1 MKNCREYIQEL
12 KKQKPKIIIR
22 CNDNEP
28 ILFGFSEEALK
39 VHDKELVEQIVEK
52 IKTYF
57 NKNLLSCEEYL
68 CCGFSG
74 KTSQEVYEFL
84 DSLLKE
90 GK

>member
-12 KKQKPKIIIR
+12 KKQRPKIIIR
-22 CNDNEP
+22 CNDKE
-28 ILFGFSEEALK
+28 IL
-39 VHDKELVEQIVEK
+39 EQIVGE

-57 NKNLLSCEEYL
+57 DKNLSSCEEYL

-74 KTSQEVYEFL
+74 KTKQEVYEFL